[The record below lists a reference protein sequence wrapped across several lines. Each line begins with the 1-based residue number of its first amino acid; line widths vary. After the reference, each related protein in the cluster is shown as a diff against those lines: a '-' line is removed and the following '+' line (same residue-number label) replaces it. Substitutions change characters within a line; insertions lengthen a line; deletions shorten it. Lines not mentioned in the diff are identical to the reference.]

1 MVSNVFNPALWIGQ
15 GKKYIVEELPEN
27 VVDAKCEL
35 LDLPREA
42 RHYLP
47 LNEMP
52 ISTFLNQHLPI
63 KLSELISIRIEDCF
77 SKDSPA
83 TNIATLADRPIPS
96 DETIRLLDKAM
107 GQAWLDGNRS
117 IIDWR
122 GGERIDFWA
131 ITFWREMSVVIAK
144 QKEWSYA
151 RSRFQSITGK
161 QGTGLP
167 EDTKISVEKFA
178 FGERQAIYLFVVG
191 CSAE

>member
-1 MVSNVFNPALWIGQ
+1 
-15 GKKYIVEELPEN
+15 
-27 VVDAKCEL
+27 
-35 LDLPREA
+35 
-42 RHYLP
+42 
-47 LNEMP
+47 MP

-167 EDTKISVEKFA
+167 EDTKISVEKLINNLGWNEIGRA
-178 FGERQAIYLFVVG
+178 HV
-191 CSAE
+191 